1 MELSIVKVLAIDG
14 DVAISPQDLNPSS
27 RIGAGT

>member
-14 DVAISPQDLNPSS
+14 DVAISPQDPNRSS
-27 RIGAGT
+27 RIESGT